1 MSLRQAILFA
11 GYIIAFVLTGVFL
24 ISCNSRS
31 MEGMVIFTRVPLDN
45 FGFKEE
51 DITHNFPGACLAI
64 VNPDEPDGSEIILT
78 TDFYSACSP
87 EISYDAKHMLFVAQ
101 RNGDDTWQVWEMDLR
116 KRSSK
121 KITDFEESCYGPAYL
136 PGDRLVFSRQMP
148 DTGSGSGYAL
158 FTMNLD
164 GSNVSQITF
173 HPHCDYSSTIL
184 RDGRILM
191 LTKQLYPQSGDMMY
205 LAMRPNGTKAELFY
219 KGADSC
225 FLNNQAYETM
235 DGFVYFTEWKNG
247 KPNNGD
253 IISVH
258 QNRPLFTKINHTSE
272 ITGGFYSVLPM
283 QSGKM
288 LVSYRTSDTVPIG
301 LYSFSVKDRSLG
313 ESIYDHSEYHVVE
326 PVLVEAFTRPR
337 NLPDEVDPK
346 KSTGLLFCQDI
357 NVTALFYDTN
367 LLASSK
373 ATKIEVLGID
383 KSLGIVPVEEDGSF
397 YLKVI
402 ADTPVRLQTLDE
414 NGKILHGPS
423 GWIWLRPFER
433 RGCVGCHEDP
443 ELTPKNFVP
452 LSVKK
457 PPVIIPVPVEGSQE
471 SELSSTAKI
480 AE

>member
-11 GYIIAFVLTGVFL
+11 GYIIVFVLTGIFL

-31 MEGMVIFTRVPLDN
+31 MEGMVIFTRVPINN
-45 FGFKEE
+45 FGFNEE
-51 DITHNFPGACLAI
+51 DITHNFPGACLAA

-78 TDFYSACSP
+78 ADFYSACSP
-87 EISYDAKHMLFVAQ
+87 EISYDAKHMLFTAQ
-101 RNGDDTWQVWEMDLR
+101 KNENDSWQVWEMNLE
-116 KRSSK
+116 KRTSK

-136 PGDRLVFSRQMP
+136 PGGRLVFNRQMP
-148 DTGSGSGYAL
+148 ETGTGSVHAL
-158 FTMNLD
+158 HTMNLD
-164 GSNVSQITF
+164 GSNISQITF
-173 HPHCDYSSTIL
+173 QPHFDYTATVL
-184 RDGRILM
+184 QDGRILM
-191 LTKQLYPQSGDMMY
+191 LTKQLYPQSGNMMY

-219 KGADSC
+219 KGMQSGI
-225 FLNNQAYETM
+225 LNNQAYETK
-235 DGFVYFTEWKNG
+235 DGFVYFIEWKNG

-258 QNRPLFTKINHTSE
+258 QNRPLFTKVNHTSE

-288 LVSYRTSDTVPIG
+288 LVSYRTSDTAPIG
-301 LYSFSVKDRSLG
+301 LYGFSVKDRSLG
-313 ESIYDHSEYHVVE
+313 ESIYNHSEYHVLE
-326 PVLVEAFTRPR
+326 PVLVKAYNRPR
-337 NLPDEVDPK
+337 NLPDDVNPE

-357 NVTALFYDTN
+357 NVIAQQYDTN
-367 LLASSK
+367 LIDHAK
-373 ATKIEVLGID
+373 ATKVELLGID

-414 NGKILHGPS
+414 NGKILYGPS

-457 PPVIIPVPVEGSQE
+457 PPVSIPVKSSQE
-471 SELSSTAKI
+471 TELSSTTKI